1 MTERNI
7 IDINNLIKEA
17 FLENKVLLLT
27 IIPLFIGYYLQ
38 DTLFTRKIAEI
49 TNNVPKFVKN
59 MNINNILVVIIP
71 YIISIILFYLSN
83 ITMSKTTAR
92 IELLTMEKIIA
103 NIIESVKSTKST
115 IDVNEMVLHIKK
127 IGDAKNI
134 YYIII
139 NYILPTLLVAL
150 TLIYNIC
157 QGDTKYGFY
166 VFCLLAV
173 MIIITI
179 RLELNSINYA
189 YETEHYINKLYDNIN
204 EVMTNM
210 DSIVTSNTKE
220 YELKNIRNA
229 KIDTYDMA
237 STSCVNNNNTTYGLQ
252 IVSLFTMLSIN
263 FMSYKLYSKGKID
276 NVLFTSIVLLS
287 ILFMDYYNSSIHSVS
302 ELINSMGRFKEMK
315 KYFANYKIDKTI
327 NTRTIDLIVGK
338 GLIEMKN
345 ITLDYANKRIF
356 NSFNLIIPNSNVI
369 GLLGSIG
376 SGKSTLLKTL
386 AGLTEYTGDILID
399 GQNLNNCT
407 YESIVRNIAYI
418 PQHPKLFNNTI
429 YYNVNYGSNYTQDE
443 IYTKLAKYNIQDFI
457 NSFPKKLETNV
468 GNEGGKVS
476 GGQRQFIFLI
486 RALIQNKPIILL
498 DEPTSSLD
506 VKYRAIFIDLIKTL
520 KNTENKT
527 IIISTHDKLIT
538 QIFDTT
544 VNISK

>member
-1 MTERNI
+1 MTEKTNI
-7 IDINNLIKEA
+7 EINDLIKEA
-17 FLENKVLLLT
+17 FLENKILLLT

-49 TNNVPKFVKN
+49 TNDVPKFVKN

-92 IELLTMEKIIA
+92 IELLTIEKIIA

-115 IDVNEMVLHIKK
+115 IDVNEMVFHIKK

-139 NYILPTLLVAL
+139 NYILPTLLVASN
-150 TLIYNIC
+150 LIYNIC

-179 RLELNSINYA
+179 RLEFNSINYA
-189 YETEHYINKLYDNIN
+189 YETEHYVNKLYDNIN

-220 YELKNIRNA
+220 YELKNIRSA

-237 STSCVNNNNTTYGLQ
+237 STSCINNNNTTYGLQ

-263 FMSYKLYSKGKID
+263 FMSYKLYSNGKID
-276 NVLFTSIVLLS
+276 NILFTSIVLLS
-287 ILFMDYYNSSIHSVS
+287 ILFMDYYNSCIHSVS
-302 ELINSMGRFKEMK
+302 ELINSMGRYKEMK

-327 NTRTIDLIVGK
+327 NTRSLDLIVSK
-338 GLIEMKN
+338 GLIEIKN
-345 ITLDYANKRIF
+345 MTLNYANKQIF
-356 NSFNLIIPNSNVI
+356 NSFNLIIPNSNII

-429 YYNVNYGSNYTQDE
+429 YYNVNYGSNYTRDE
-443 IYTKLAKYNIQDFI
+443 INAKLVKYNIQEFI
-457 NSFPKKLETNV
+457 NSFPKKLDTNV

-486 RALIQNKPIILL
+486 RALMQNKPIILL

-506 VKYRAIFIDLIKTL
+506 VKYRAIFITLMKTL
-520 KNTENKT
+520 KKTANKT

-544 VNISK
+544 IDISK